1 MWGIIWSIAAGA
13 AMSLQGVLNTRLSG
27 KIGLYESNLL
37 VQGVAFALSAVAV
50 LFLGKGNFS
59 ALAGTNRLYL
69 LGGVLGLAITITVM
83 LAIKG
88 MGPTVAISVIL
99 IAQLLVA
106 AIIDA
111 FGWFG
116 TERVAFG
123 WQKYVGVGLMIAGVL
138 FFKCK

>member
-1 MWGIIWSIAAGA
+1 MLGVLWSVLAGA
-13 AMSLQGVLNTRLSG
+13 AMSLQGVWNTRLSSRV
-27 KIGLYESNLL
+27 GLYESNLF
-37 VQGVAFALSAVAV
+37 VQGIAFALSVLAV

-59 ALAGTNRLYL
+59 ALADVNKLYL
-69 LGGVLGLAITITVM
+69 FGGVLGIVITITVM

-106 AIIDA
+106 ALIDA

-116 TERVAFG
+116 SEKIPFG
-123 WQKYVGVGLMIAGVL
+123 WQKYLGLGLMIAGVL
-138 FFKCK
+138 CFKWK